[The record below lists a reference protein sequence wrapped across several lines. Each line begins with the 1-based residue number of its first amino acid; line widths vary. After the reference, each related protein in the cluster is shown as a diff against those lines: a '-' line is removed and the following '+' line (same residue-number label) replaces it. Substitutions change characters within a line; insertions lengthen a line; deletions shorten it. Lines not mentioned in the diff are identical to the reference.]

1 MIGSISVEVSITPE
15 VGGGAAVASPV
26 RALEL
31 DTHSSSDADPSE
43 SLPLLI
49 SVAPM
54 VSPHMCSDDL
64 ESDTEIPERHVSP
77 TPHDFPLAP
86 IVAPPGIHQRRA
98 ILIQHKEDITIGP
111 LYRTHPGGP
120 YRALTVRHSISGH
133 SLSRH
138 ASSDTTVADSS
149 TTPRF
154 VYPPLART
162 SWCSET
168 YLRWRSAPLSTI
180 YPPTPSESSV
190 GDSSS
195 ESSAGPSCKRCRSH
209 AATVISS
216 IYTTGAIVPSRADL
230 LLPCKRFRDFISP
243 EDNVEEDIDI
253 VVLEDNEADATA
265 IEGLVDKDVVTGLMQ
280 VLIWRSML
288 GLM

>member
-15 VGGGAAVASPV
+15 VGGAAVASPV
-26 RALEL
+26 RVLEL

-120 YRALTVRHSISGH
+120 YRALTVRH
-133 SLSRH
+133 
-138 ASSDTTVADSS
+138 ASPDTTVADSS

-162 SWCSET
+162 PRCSET
-168 YLRWRSAPLSTI
+168 YLR
-180 YPPTPSESSV
+180 
-190 GDSSS
+190 
-195 ESSAGPSCKRCRSH
+195 
-209 AATVISS
+209 
-216 IYTTGAIVPSRADL
+216 
-230 LLPCKRFRDFISP
+230 
-243 EDNVEEDIDI
+243 
-253 VVLEDNEADATA
+253 
-265 IEGLVDKDVVTGLMQ
+265 
-280 VLIWRSML
+280 
-288 GLM
+288 